1 MAAESV
7 ETATVVPPLGGVDRV
22 EWNSLLE
29 RGRSV
34 GEVSADEVAHVLR
47 DVDLSGDVIG
57 TIRDELGRLG
67 IVVDETVHI
76 DEDATPYLGTRRVVS
91 DEEVE
96 RLLSRRRRGRTQRRT
111 AAGDAG
117 TADTVRLY
125 LREIGQVDL
134 LDVDDERRL
143 AQLIEEGQSAAIRI
157 DGGVLDESEQRLLIR
172 AVERGERAK
181 SELTQ
186 ANLRL
191 VVSIAKRY
199 SGRGMQL
206 LDLIQEG
213 NLGLMRAVD
222 KFDHTKGF
230 KF

>member
-47 DVDLSGDVIG
+47 DIDLSGDVIG

-111 AAGDAG
+111 VAGDAG

-125 LREIGQVDL
+125 LRE
-134 LDVDDERRL
+134 
-143 AQLIEEGQSAAIRI
+143 
-157 DGGVLDESEQRLLIR
+157 
-172 AVERGERAK
+172 
-181 SELTQ
+181 
-186 ANLRL
+186 
-191 VVSIAKRY
+191 
-199 SGRGMQL
+199 
-206 LDLIQEG
+206 
-213 NLGLMRAVD
+213 
-222 KFDHTKGF
+222 
-230 KF
+230 